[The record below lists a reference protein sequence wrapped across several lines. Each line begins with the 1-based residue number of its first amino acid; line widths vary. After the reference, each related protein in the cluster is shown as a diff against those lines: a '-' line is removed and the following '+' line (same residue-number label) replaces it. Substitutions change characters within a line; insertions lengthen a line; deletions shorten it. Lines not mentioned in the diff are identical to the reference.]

1 MADVSTVER
10 NSPMPAWAQVMRD
23 VRRRIEEG
31 ELESGSRMPTE
42 NELAISYG
50 VSRITIRQ
58 ALADL
63 AAEGLV
69 DRRQGTGTF
78 VAQRAA
84 PIQHDLQLTTH
95 WRTRFADAGSDA
107 RSEQIESASDSTVP
121 HVLLRELAESEIPKA
136 TVRLSRRHIVDG
148 TAIGI
153 TDSWLATDRA
163 PGIETQPLVNGSL
176 SQTLGEVYGLVA
188 AKTDSFLEVGLA
200 SFAEAKLLNTYGD
213 APLLVVLSVSRTA
226 ENQILELSR
235 TIWIST
241 QVRFH
246 FLS

>member
-1 MADVSTVER
+1 MSTVER
-10 NSPMPAWAQVMRD
+10 NSPVPAWAQVMRD

-31 ELESGSRMPTE
+31 ELKSGSRMPTE
-42 NELAISYG
+42 NELATSYG

-63 AAEGLV
+63 ASEGFV

-95 WRTRFADAGSDA
+95 WRTRFADAGFDA
-107 RSEQIESASDSTVP
+107 RSEQIETAPDAEVP
-121 HVLLRELAESEIPKA
+121 HVLLRELEEAERPGT
-136 TVRLSRRHIVDG
+136 TVRLSRRHVVDG
-148 TAIGI
+148 KAIGL
-153 TDSWLATDRA
+153 TNSWVAVDRA
-163 PGIETQPLVNGSL
+163 PGIDAQPLVNGSL
-176 SQTLGEVYGLVA
+176 SQTLSEVYGVDT

-200 SFAEAKLLNTYGD
+200 SFAEAQLLNTYVD
-213 APLLVVLSVSRTA
+213 APLFVVLSVSRNA
-226 ENQILELSR
+226 ENQVLELSR